1 MGKKSKSGKDKPSAA
16 TIAKGEEE
24 LLEKAVAENKAAR
37 EKEIAD
43 GCPTKAELVAALD
56 QITLFDLRVMENGKG
71 TQTCLSP
78 EGDYIFYVDCND
90 AAEALQARK
99 MTHAGHLV
107 LGTTPL
113 GKVFGL
119 TEADAF
125 GFQSNVAFPMY
136 LQGSTAVI
144 DDLVRDGLD
153 EGAKSLCPVSSQL
166 NPKSSTVP
174 MFSFPELVEGT
185 TTAPYFFTKAD
196 LVHHWMSST
205 GKTLEE
211 LPPRLIM
218 TDLRVLILRMM
229 TEPADWK
236 TIQIAPL
243 TSTVEFLAA
252 ASQQRVQATQ
262 PAEAATGTAGA
273 PPLASV
279 AEADEPPALE

>member
-16 TIAKGEEE
+16 SIAKGEEE

-43 GCPTKAELVAALD
+43 GCPTKAELLAALD

-78 EGDYIFYVDCND
+78 EGDYIFYVDFND

-136 LQGSTAVI
+136 LQGSNAVI

-174 MFSFPELVEGT
+174 MFSFPGDDDGALFLHQGGPG
-185 TTAPYFFTKAD
+185 APLDDEHGQDARGAPAAP
-196 LVHHWMSST
+196 HHDR
-205 GKTLEE
+205 
-211 LPPRLIM
+211 PPRAHPSNDDRACRLEN
-218 TDLRVLILRMM
+218 DPDR
-229 TEPADWK
+229 A
-236 TIQIAPL
+236 
-243 TSTVEFLAA
+243 
-252 ASQQRVQATQ
+252 
-262 PAEAATGTAGA
+262 
-273 PPLASV
+273 
-279 AEADEPPALE
+279 ADEHRRVPRRR